1 MPEQEPKSVN
11 LKDYQP
17 PEYVIDKVELYFRL
31 GEEETR
37 VSSTL
42 YCRKNPAGSNCE
54 TVPLVLDGEAE
65 LVSVSLDGRILY
77 PGEYSSAE
85 GSLTVYNVPEHFELT
100 VETRLE
106 PDKNTSLEGLYR
118 SSGNFCTQCEAEGF
132 RNITYYLDRPDVMA
146 QFTTTIEADLSIP
159 VLLSNGNLV
168 KSGTLDN
175 GRHFAT
181 WNDPFPKPCYLF
193 ALVAGNLVRIEDV
206 HRTLSGRDVDLHIYV
221 QEHNRDRCFHA
232 MESLKKAMKWDEEVF
247 GLEYDLDLYMIVAV
261 DDFNMGAMENKGLN
275 VFNSKYVLAK
285 PETATDTDYARIEA
299 VIAHE
304 YFHNWTGNRVTCRDW
319 FQLSLKEGLTVFRDQ
334 KFSADMTSR
343 PVKRI
348 QDVRMLRNAQF
359 PEDNGPMAHSVR
371 PESYIEI
378 NNFYTVTVYEKGAEV
393 IRMIHTLLG
402 PAGFRKG
409 MDLYFDRHDGHAVTC
424 EDFVQ
429 AMEDANKKDLK
440 QFRLWYSQA
449 GTPRLTVTSSYDDE
463 TLSFSLTIS
472 QSCPPTADQPV
483 KKPMHIPLALGLL
496 DKDGQGIPLKLRDGT
511 EKFSQS
517 VLDITEQ
524 EHTFIFEE
532 VSSRPIPSL
541 LRNFSAPVQL
551 DYAYSDEE
559 LILLLAHDSDSF
571 NRWEACQRLT
581 TRLLI
586 HLVQKESRG
595 ETGEI
600 PEDFILLFK
609 DLLCSADREDASFL
623 ALLLSLPSEKYI
635 GEQMDVI
642 DVDGIHRARQHLRTT
657 LVKNLRSEFLTLYNK
672 NIIEEPYRYD
682 PVLAGR
688 RELKNTCLAYLM
700 LLDDEAVKDLC
711 LGQFKQS
718 DNMTDVQAAFQAIVH
733 KPDSPE
739 RREVIASFYNTWK
752 EDPLVLDSW
761 FALQATAPLPGTLEE
776 VKSLLNHPAFSIANP
791 NRVRSLIGTF
801 CSMNHICFHDKSGDG
816 YRFLADQVLRLDA
829 MNPQIASRMVAP
841 LSRWQRFDA
850 NRRKLMTREIERIL
864 SRKDLSLDV
873 YEIASKSLIQM

>member
-1 MPEQEPKSVN
+1 MSEQQPKTIY

-17 PEYVIDKVELYFRL
+17 PEYLIDTVELYFWL

-42 YCRKNPAGSNCE
+42 CCRKNPAGSKQE
-54 TVPLVLDGEAE
+54 LLPLVLDGEAE
-65 LVSVSLDGRILY
+65 LVSVSLDGRILGS
-77 PGEYSSAE
+77 GEYSASE
-85 GSLTVYNVPEHFELT
+85 GLLTVHTVPEDFEIK

-106 PDKNTSLEGLYR
+106 PEKNTSLEGLYR

-132 RNITYYLDRPDVMA
+132 RNITYYPDRPDVMA

-175 GRHFAT
+175 SRHFAT

-193 ALVAGNLVRIEDV
+193 ALVAGNLVRIEDI
-206 HRTLSGRDVDLHIYV
+206 HRTRSGHDVDLHIYV
-221 QEHNRDRCFHA
+221 QEHNSNRCFHA

-285 PETATDTDYARIEA
+285 PETATDIDYARIEA

-334 KFSADMTSR
+334 EFSADMTSR

-348 QDVRMLRNAQF
+348 QDVSMLRNAQF
-359 PEDNGPMAHSVR
+359 PEDSGPMAHSVR

-402 PAGFRKG
+402 PVGFRMG

-429 AMEDANKKDLK
+429 AMEDANKKDLG

-449 GTPRLTVTSSYDDE
+449 GTPKLAVTGRYDE
-463 TLSFSLTIS
+463 EALSFSLTIS
-472 QSCPPTADQPV
+472 QSCPLTPGQSV
-483 KKPMHIPLALGLL
+483 KKSMHIPLALGLL
-496 DKDGQGIPLKLRDGT
+496 GQDGQEIPLKLRDGT
-511 EKFSQS
+511 EALSQS
-517 VLDITEQ
+517 MLDITDQEQ
-524 EHTFIFEE
+524 TFVFEE

-541 LRNFSAPVQL
+541 LRSFSAPVQL

-559 LILLLAHDSDSF
+559 LILLLAHDTDSF

-586 HLVQKESRG
+586 NLVQAESRG

-623 ALLLSLPSEKYI
+623 SLLLTLPSEKYI
-635 GEQMDVI
+635 GEQMNVI
-642 DVDGIHRARQHLRTT
+642 DVDGIHRARRHLRTT
-657 LVKNLRSEFLTLYNK
+657 LASNLRSYFLTLYNK
-672 NIIEEPYRYD
+672 NVTKEAYRYD
-682 PVLAGR
+682 PALAGR

-700 LLDDEAVKDLC
+700 LLDDRSVKDLC
-711 LGQFKQS
+711 LGQFRQS
-718 DNMTDVQAAFQAIVH
+718 DNMTDVQAAFRAMVH
-733 KPDSPE
+733 NPDCPE
-739 RREVIASFYNTWK
+739 RQDVIASFYKTWK
-752 EDPLVLDSW
+752 EDSLVLDSW
-761 FALQATAPLPGTLEE
+761 FALQATAPLPGTLKD
-776 VKSLLNHPAFSIANP
+776 VKSLLNHPAFSITNP
-791 NRVRSLIGTF
+791 NKVRSLIGTF
-801 CSMNHICFHDKSGDG
+801 CAMNHICFHDKSGDG
-816 YRFLADQVLRLDA
+816 YSFLADQVLRLDA
-829 MNPQIASRMVAP
+829 MNPQIASRLVAP
-841 LSRWQRFDA
+841 LSRWQRFDI
-850 NRRKLMTREIERIL
+850 NRQKMMTREIERIL
-864 SRKDLSLDV
+864 SRKDLSRDV
-873 YEIASKSLIQM
+873 YEIASKSLVEM

>member
-1 MPEQEPKSVN
+1 MPGQKPKTVY

-17 PEYVIDKVELYFRL
+17 PEYLIHKVELYFWL

-37 VSSTL
+37 VSSML
-42 YCRKNPAGSNCE
+42 YCRKNPAGSNPE
-54 TVPLVLDGEAE
+54 PVPLVLDGEAE
-65 LVSVSLDGRILY
+65 LVSVSLDGCILG
-77 PGEYSSAE
+77 PEKYSVAE
-85 GSLTVYNVPEHFELT
+85 GSLTVHNVPEHFELK
-100 VETRLE
+100 VETRLKPE
-106 PDKNTSLEGLYR
+106 KNTSLEGLYR

-132 RNITYYLDRPDVMA
+132 RNITYYFDRPDVMA

-168 KSGTLDN
+168 KKGTLDN

-206 HRTLSGRDVDLHIYV
+206 HRTRSGRDVDLHIYV

-285 PETATDTDYARIEA
+285 PETATDVDYARIEA

-334 KFSADMTSR
+334 EFSADMTSR

-348 QDVRMLRNAQF
+348 QDVSMLRNAQF
-359 PEDNGPMAHSVR
+359 PEDSGPMAHSIR

-402 PAGFRKG
+402 PAGFRMG

-429 AMEDANKKDLK
+429 AMEDANNKDLD

-449 GTPRLTVTSSYDDE
+449 GTPKLTVSSSYDRE
-463 TLSFSLTIS
+463 TLSFSLTVS
-472 QSCPPTADQPV
+472 QACPPTPSQPV

-496 DKDGQGIPLKLRDGT
+496 GKDGQEIPLKLRDGT
-511 EKFSQS
+511 EKLSQS
-517 VLDITEQ
+517 VLDITDQEQ
-524 EHTFIFEE
+524 TFIFED
-532 VSSRPIPSL
+532 VSSRPLPSL

-559 LILLLAHDSDSF
+559 LTLLLAHDSDPF

-581 TRLLI
+581 TRLLLS
-586 HLVQKESRG
+586 LVQKESRG

-600 PEDFILLFK
+600 SEDFLLLFK
-609 DLLCSADREDASFL
+609 DLLCSSDREDSSFL
-623 ALLLSLPSEKYI
+623 SLLLTLPSEKYI
-635 GEQMDVI
+635 GEQLDVI
-642 DVDGIHRARQHLRTT
+642 DVDGIHRARQHLRTA
-657 LVKNLRSEFLTLYNK
+657 LASNLRSDFLTLYNE
-672 NIIEEPYRYD
+672 NITEEPYRYD
-682 PVLAGR
+682 PLLAGR

-700 LLDDEAVKDLC
+700 LLDDRTVKDLC
-711 LGQFKQS
+711 QDQFRQS
-718 DNMTDVQAAFQAIVH
+718 DNMTDVQAAFRAIVH
-733 KPDSPE
+733 NPDCPE

-752 EDPLVLDSW
+752 EDTLVLDSW
-761 FALQATAPLPGTLEE
+761 FALQATAPLPGTLED
-776 VKSLLNHPAFSIANP
+776 VKSLLSHSAFSITNP
-791 NRVRSLIGTF
+791 NKVRSLIGTF
-801 CSMNHICFHDKSGDG
+801 CAINHICFHDKSGDG
-816 YRFLADQVLRLDA
+816 YSFLADQVLRLDA
-829 MNPQIASRMVAP
+829 TNPQIASRMVAP

-850 NRRKLMTREIERIL
+850 NRQQLMTREIERIL
-864 SRKDLSLDV
+864 SRKDLSRDV
-873 YEIASKSLIQM
+873 YEIASKSLVEM